1 MEWCEGGCVRRETA
15 RRGRESLKTERISRR
30 RLLALAAVAPVLAA
44 CGETV
49 APRRLSQLWPEPSPD
64 RAAALATA
72 SWQGY
77 WYARAV
83 GSLIAT
89 QSGLGLPATTLEA
102 DHHAALAATRPDAIP
117 IALPFATATVDGP
130 ATPGAPPQVRQT
142 DGVIRVRTAA
152 LYMRLLQALALTHQL
167 RAPAAPAAARA
178 HELRLAAAYTALAV
192 EASDRIQADLFRP
205 RLGVLFDSDDTYD
218 PLGNIDLI
226 WATADAAGL
235 ALASGTKE
243 TAARLQFAADQLYA
257 FYRKSLPDTVDEAHR
272 LVRAQARLGPV
283 TARDDF
289 RAFIPV
295 QQRRIAYRLRDQQ
308 PADILETANAL
319 SALIR
324 LTPLMPPDSGVS
336 ERAGDLFLD
345 LATSFDRDDG
355 WLRDRLTYT
364 ADEVAS
370 LLRALRLAA
379 FHGQPPIERR
389 YARDL
394 LVTAWDSLVNRSV
407 LMRGAPPGRADGVAE
422 SWEQHLEDTAYRHPA
437 VPTDTA
443 PLFARAVSRDASG
456 WTSVDPTLDT
466 ASALELALESL
477 WLHPTFEALGAESAA

>member
-1 MEWCEGGCVRRETA
+1 M
-15 RRGRESLKTERISRR
+15 
-30 RLLALAAVAPVLAA
+30 
-44 CGETV
+44 
-49 APRRLSQLWPEPSPD
+49 
-64 RAAALATA
+64 
-72 SWQGY
+72 
-77 WYARAV
+77 
-83 GSLIAT
+83 
-89 QSGLGLPATTLEA
+89 
-102 DHHAALAATRPDAIP
+102 
-117 IALPFATATVDGP
+117 
-130 ATPGAPPQVRQT
+130 RQT
-142 DGVIRVRTAA
+142 DGIVRVRTAA
-152 LYMRLLQALALTHQL
+152 LYMRLLQALTGAHRL
-167 RAPAAPAAARA
+167 RAPAAPATART
-178 HELRLAAAYTALAV
+178 HELRLATAYTALAV
-192 EASDRIQADLFRP
+192 ETSDRIQADLLRP

-235 ALASGTKE
+235 ALASGSTNE
-243 TAARLQFAADQLYA
+243 TAARLQSAADQLYA

-272 LVRAQARLGPV
+272 LVRAQARPGPV

-308 PADILETANAL
+308 PAGILEAANAL

-345 LATSFDRDDG
+345 LAISFDRDDG

-364 ADEVAS
+364 ADEVAT

-394 LVTAWDSLVNRSV
+394 LVAAWDALVNRSG
-407 LMRGAPPGRADGVAE
+407 LLRGAPPGRADGVALNPG
-422 SWEQHLEDTAYRHPA
+422 SSTWTTRPTATPPSPSTLSRSSPA
-437 VPTDTA
+437 P
-443 PLFARAVSRDASG
+443 
-456 WTSVDPTLDT
+456 
-466 ASALELALESL
+466 
-477 WLHPTFEALGAESAA
+477 

>member
-1 MEWCEGGCVRRETA
+1 M
-15 RRGRESLKTERISRR
+15 
-30 RLLALAAVAPVLAA
+30 LAA

-49 APRRLSQLWPEPSPD
+49 APRRLSQLWPEPAPD
-64 RAAALATA
+64 RAAALAIA
-72 SWQGY
+72 GWQGY

-83 GSLIAT
+83 GSLIVT
-89 QSGLGLPATTLEA
+89 QPGLGRPANTLEA
-102 DHHAALAATRPDAIP
+102 EDHAALTATRPDAIP
-117 IALPFATATVDGP
+117 IALPFATATVDDP
-130 ATPGAPPQVRQT
+130 ATLGGPPQVRQT
-142 DGVIRVRTAA
+142 DGIVRVRTAA
-152 LYMRLLQALALTHQL
+152 LYMRLLQALARAHQL
-167 RAPAAPAAARA
+167 RAPEAPATART
-178 HELRLAAAYTALAV
+178 HELRLASAYTALAV
-192 EASDRIQADLFRP
+192 ETSDRIQADLLRP
-205 RLGVLFDSDDTYD
+205 RLGVLFDADDTYD

-226 WATADAAGL
+226 WAASDAAGL
-235 ALASGTKE
+235 ALASGSRE
-243 TAARLQFAADQLYA
+243 TAARLQSAADQLYA
-257 FYRKSLPDTVDEAHR
+257 FYRKSLPDTIDEAHR

-295 QQRRIAYRLRDQQ
+295 QQRRLAYRLRDQQ
-308 PADILETANAL
+308 PVDFLEAANAL

-324 LTPLMPPDSGVS
+324 LAPLMPPDSGVS

-364 ADEVAS
+364 ADEVAT

-394 LVTAWDSLVNRSV
+394 LVTSWDSLVNRSG
-407 LMRGAPPGRADGVAE
+407 LLRGAPPGRADGVAQT
-422 SWEQHLEDTAYRHPA
+422 WEQHLEDASYRHPA
-437 VPTDTA
+437 VPTNATT
-443 PLFARAVSRDASG
+443 LFARAVSRDASG

-477 WLHPTFEALGAESAA
+477 WLHPTFEALSAEAAA

>member
-1 MEWCEGGCVRRETA
+1 MKEVSVGYETA
-15 RRGRESLKTERISRR
+15 KGGRLPIARR
-30 RLLALAAVAPVLAA
+30 RFLALAAVSPLLAA
-44 CGETV
+44 CGEST
-49 APRRLSQLWPEPSPD
+49 APQRLSDLWPEPPPD
-64 RAAALATA
+64 RDADLATA
-72 SWQGY
+72 GWQGY
-77 WYARAV
+77 WYARYV
-83 GSLIAT
+83 GGLIAA
-89 QSGLGLPATTLEA
+89 QPGLGLPANTLDAASRAAFTTA
-102 DHHAALAATRPDAIP
+102 RSDAVP
-117 IALPFATATVDGP
+117 IALPFATATVDLP
-130 ATPGAPPQVRQT
+130 ANPGEPPRVHNA
-142 DGVIRVRTAA
+142 DGVVRVRTAA
-152 LYMRLLQALALTHQL
+152 LYLRLLQALARAHRL
-167 RAPAAPAAARA
+167 RAPQAPPGEARS
-178 HELRLAAAYTALAV
+178 HELWLASAYTALAV
-192 EASDRIQADLFRP
+192 ETANRVYADLFRP

-235 ALASGTKE
+235 ALASGKKE
-243 TAARLQFAADQLYA
+243 TAARLQSAADQLYV

-272 LVRAQARLGPV
+272 TVRAQARLGPV

-295 QQRRIAYRLRDQQ
+295 QQRRLAYRLRDQQ
-308 PADILETANAL
+308 PADILEAASAL

-345 LATSFDRDDG
+345 LATSFDRTSG

-364 ADEVAS
+364 ADDVAT

-394 LVTAWDSLVNRSV
+394 LVTAWDSLVNRSG
-407 LMRGAPPGRADGVAE
+407 LMRGAPPGRAEGVAQP
-422 SWEQHLEDTAYRHPA
+422 WEQHLDASAYRHPA
-437 VPTDTA
+437 VPTNTA

-477 WLHPTFEALGAESAA
+477 WLHPTLEALSAESAA

>member
-1 MEWCEGGCVRRETA
+1 M
-15 RRGRESLKTERISRR
+15 
-30 RLLALAAVAPVLAA
+30 AA

-49 APRRLSQLWPEPSPD
+49 APRRLSQLWPEPPPD

-72 SWQGY
+72 GWQGY
-77 WYARAV
+77 WYARAA

-89 QSGLGLPATTLEA
+89 QPGLGLPANTLEA
-102 DHHAALAATRPDAIP
+102 EGHAALTATRPDAIP
-117 IALPFATATVDGP
+117 SALPFATATVDDP
-130 ATPGAPPQVRQT
+130 ATPGGPPQVRQT
-142 DGVIRVRTAA
+142 DGIVRVRTAA
-152 LYMRLLQALALTHQL
+152 LYMRLLQALARAHRL

-178 HELRLAAAYTALAV
+178 HELRLTAAYIALAV
-192 EASDRIQADLFRP
+192 ETSDRIQADLLRP

-235 ALASGTKE
+235 ALASGKKE
-243 TAARLQFAADQLYA
+243 TAARLQSAADQLYA

-283 TARDDF
+283 TGRDDF

-295 QQRRIAYRLRDQQ
+295 QQRRLAYRLRDQQ
-308 PADILETANAL
+308 PADILEPANAL

-324 LTPLMPPDSGVS
+324 LTPLMPPDSGVA

-379 FHGQPPIERR
+379 FHGLPPIERR

-394 LVTAWDSLVNRSV
+394 LVTAWDSLVNRSG
-407 LMRGAPPGRADGVAE
+407 LLRGAPPGRADGVAQ
-422 SWEQHLEDTAYRHPA
+422 SWEQHLDDSAYRHPA
-437 VPTDTA
+437 VPNNA
-443 PLFARAVSRDASG
+443 VPLFARSVTRDASG
-456 WTSVDPTLDT
+456 WTSVDPMLDT

-477 WLHPTFEALGAESAA
+477 WLHATFEALGAESAA

>member
-1 MEWCEGGCVRRETA
+1 M
-15 RRGRESLKTERISRR
+15 
-30 RLLALAAVAPVLAA
+30 LAA

-64 RAAALATA
+64 GAATLVTA
-72 SWQGY
+72 GWQGY
-77 WYARAV
+77 WYARYV

-89 QSGLGLPATTLEA
+89 QPGLGLPANTLEA
-102 DHHAALAATRPDAIP
+102 ESHAALTATRPDAIP
-117 IALPFATATVDGP
+117 IALPFAAATVDDPSTLG
-130 ATPGAPPQVRQT
+130 GRPQVRQT

-167 RAPAAPAAARA
+167 RAPEAPAAARA
-178 HELRLAAAYTALAV
+178 HELRLAAAYTTLGV

-235 ALASGTKE
+235 ALASGKKG
-243 TAARLQFAADQLYA
+243 TAARLQSAADQLYA

-295 QQRRIAYRLRDQQ
+295 QQRRLAYRLRDQE
-308 PADILETANAL
+308 PGDIFQAANAL

-324 LTPLMPPDSGVS
+324 LAPLMPPDSGVG

-345 LATSFDRDDG
+345 LAISFDRDDG
-355 WLRDRLTYT
+355 WLRDRFSYA

-379 FHGQPPIERR
+379 FHGWPPIERR

-394 LVTAWDSLVNRSV
+394 LVTAWDALVNRSG
-407 LMRGAPPGRADGVAE
+407 LMRGAPPGRADGVAQ
-422 SWEQHLEDTAYRHPA
+422 SWEQHLDASSYRHPV
-437 VPTDTA
+437 VPINTA
-443 PLFARAVSRDASG
+443 PLFARSVTRDASG

-477 WLHPTFEALGAESAA
+477 WLHPTFEALSAESAA

>member
-1 MEWCEGGCVRRETA
+1 ML
-15 RRGRESLKTERISRR
+15 S
-30 RLLALAAVAPVLAA
+30 A

-49 APRRLSQLWPEPSPD
+49 APSRLSQLWPEPTPD
-64 RAAALATA
+64 RAAALVTA
-72 SWQGY
+72 GWQGY
-77 WYARAV
+77 WYARYV

-89 QSGLGLPATTLEA
+89 QPGLGLPASTVEA
-102 DHHAALAATRPDAIP
+102 NHHAALAATRPEAIP
-117 IALPFATATVDGP
+117 IALPFATATVGVP
-130 ATPGAPPQVRQT
+130 ATPGESPTVRQT
-142 DGVIRVRTAA
+142 DGIVRVRTAA
-152 LYMRLLQALALTHQL
+152 LYMRLLQALARAHTL
-167 RAPAAPAAARA
+167 RAPEAPAAART

-192 EASDRIQADLFRP
+192 ETSDRIQADLFRP

-235 ALASGTKE
+235 ALASGKKE
-243 TAARLQFAADQLYA
+243 TAARLRSAADQLYA
-257 FYRKSLPDTVDEAHR
+257 FYRKSLPDTVDEAYR
-272 LVRAQARLGPV
+272 TVRAQARLGPV
-283 TARDDF
+283 SARDDF

-295 QQRRIAYRLRDQQ
+295 QQRRLAYRLRDQE
-308 PADILETANAL
+308 PADIFQAANAL

-324 LTPLMPPDSGVS
+324 LTPLMPPDSGVG

-345 LATSFDRDDG
+345 LATSFDREDG

-379 FHGQPPIERR
+379 FHGRPPIERR

-394 LVTAWDSLVNRSV
+394 LVTAWDALVNRSG

-422 SWEQHLEDTAYRHPA
+422 SWEQHLEDSAYRHPA
-437 VPTDTA
+437 VPANTA
-443 PLFARAVSRDASG
+443 PLFARSVTRDASG
-456 WTSVDPTLDT
+456 WTSVDPALDT

-477 WLHPTFEALGAESAA
+477 WLHATFEALSAESAA

>member
-1 MEWCEGGCVRRETA
+1 MEWCEGGLVRPESA
-15 RRGRESLKTERISRR
+15 RRGREPLKPKRISRR

-49 APRRLSQLWPEPSPD
+49 APSRLSQLWPEPSPD

-72 SWQGY
+72 GWQGY
-77 WYARAV
+77 WYARTV
-83 GSLIAT
+83 GNLIAT
-89 QSGLGLPATTLEA
+89 QPGLGLPANTLEA
-102 DHHAALAATRPDAIP
+102 DHHAALAATRPEAIP
-117 IALPFATATVDGP
+117 ITLPFATATVDDP
-130 ATPGAPPQVRQT
+130 STPGGRLQVRRT

-152 LYMRLLQALALTHQL
+152 LYMRLLQALARAHRL
-167 RAPAAPAAARA
+167 RAPAAPASART
-178 HELRLAAAYTALAV
+178 HKLQLAAAHVTLAV

-235 ALASGTKE
+235 ALASGSKE
-243 TAARLQFAADQLYA
+243 TAARLQSAADQLFA
-257 FYRKSLPDTVDEAHR
+257 FYRKSLPEEIDEAHR

-289 RAFIPV
+289 RVFIPV
-295 QQRRIAYRLRDQQ
+295 QQRRLAYRLRDEQ
-308 PADILETANAL
+308 PTNILEAANAL

-324 LTPLMPPDSGVS
+324 LTPVMPPDSGVS

-345 LATSFDRDDG
+345 LATSFDRDNG
-355 WLRDRLTYT
+355 WLRDRVTYT
-364 ADEVAS
+364 ADEVAT

-379 FHGQPPIERR
+379 FHGQPPFERR

-394 LVTAWDSLVNRSV
+394 LATAWDSLVNRSG
-407 LMRGAPPGRADGVAE
+407 LMRGAPRGRAEGLAQPR
-422 SWEQHLEDTAYRHPA
+422 EQHLDASAYRHPA
-437 VPTDTA
+437 VPTNAA
-443 PLFARAVSRDASG
+443 PLFARAVSRDASR
-456 WTSVDPTLDT
+456 WTSLDPTLDT

-477 WLHPTFEALGAESAA
+477 WLHPTFEALSAESAA